1 MSLRAPVKPLPIVLL
16 AALSLGACAT
26 AGKPSGGLSSYEGLT
41 PRTGTLRTGIA
52 ERKSEAELA
61 AVRRVFVEPARLASG
76 EPTAW
81 LTDKERTLLL
91 REMDAQMCFEITER
105 YELTYDP
112 AQADARVR
120 AIVTRVKPTGRV
132 ASTASA
138 AAGFFI
144 PGPIGLRVPGTL
156 GGLGAEAEMVT
167 SGGQQLAALVWN
179 RDATAVGTDD
189 PSLSRLGDALQF
201 VEPFADVAAATMT
214 PKGLKSRKIASG
226 EDPCAQYGPRF
237 RPEGFLAGFASGL
250 YVPEMS
256 GAKAA
261 PTGEPKTDK
270 DGGS

>member
-1 MSLRAPVKPLPIVLL
+1 MKPLTALLL
-16 AALSLGACAT
+16 AALPLTACAT
-26 AGKPSGGLSSYEGLT
+26 AGKPSGALSSYEGLT

-52 ERKSEAELA
+52 ERKSEPDLT
-61 AVRRVFVEPARLASG
+61 AVRRVMLEPARMAPG
-76 EPTAW
+76 PETGW
-81 LTDKERTLLL
+81 LNDKERALLL
-91 REMDAQMCFEITER
+91 RELDAQMCFEITER

-120 AIVTRVKPTGRV
+120 AVVTRVRPTGRF

-167 SGGQQLAALVWN
+167 DGGRQVAALVWN

-201 VEPFADVAAATMT
+201 AEPFADVAAATMT
-214 PKGLKSRKIASG
+214 PKGLKSRKIESG
-226 EDPCAQYGPRF
+226 EDPCAQFGPRF
-237 RPEGFLAGFASGL
+237 RPEGFLAGLASGL
-250 YVPEMS
+250 YVPQMS
-256 GAKAA
+256 GAKAVPKEA
-261 PTGEPKTDK
+261 PK
-270 DGGS
+270 DDGA

>member
-1 MSLRAPVKPLPIVLL
+1 MKALTTVLL
-16 AALSLGACAT
+16 ASLSLGACAT
-26 AGKPSGGLSSYEGLT
+26 AGKPSGALSSYEGLT
-41 PRTGTLRTGIA
+41 ARTGTLRTGIA

-61 AVRRVFVEPARLASG
+61 AVRRVLVEPARMAEG
-76 EPTAW
+76 PGTGW
-81 LTDKERTLLL
+81 LDDKERALLL

-120 AIVTRVKPTGRV
+120 AVVTRVKPTGRV

-167 SGGQQLAALVWN
+167 AEGRQLAALVWN
-179 RDATAVGTDD
+179 RDATTVGTDD

-201 VEPFADVAAATMT
+201 AEPFADVAAATMT
-214 PKGLKSRKIASG
+214 PKGLKARKIASG
-226 EDPCAQYGPRF
+226 EDPCAQFGPRF
-237 RPEGFLAGFASGL
+237 RPEGFIAGIASGL
-250 YVPEMS
+250 YVPGMS
-256 GAKAA
+256 GAKPLPKDPA
-261 PTGEPKTDK
+261 PK
-270 DGGS
+270 DDGA

>member
-1 MSLRAPVKPLPIVLL
+1 MKSLTAVLL
-16 AALSLGACAT
+16 ASLSLGACAT
-26 AGKPSGGLSSYEGLT
+26 AGKPSGVLSSYEGLA

-52 ERKSEAELA
+52 ERKNEADLQ
-61 AVRRVFVEPARLASG
+61 AVRRVMLEPARMAPG
-76 EPTAW
+76 PPTGW
-81 LTDKERTLLL
+81 LNDKERALLL
-91 REMDAQMCFEITER
+91 RELDAQMCFEITER

-120 AIVTRVKPTGRV
+120 AVVTRVKPTGRV
-132 ASTASA
+132 GSTASA

-167 SGGQQLAALVWN
+167 TGGRQAAALVWN

-201 VEPFADVAAATMT
+201 AEPFADLAAATMT

-226 EDPCAQYGPRF
+226 EDPCAQFGPRF
-237 RPEGFLAGFASGL
+237 RPEGFLAGLASGL

-256 GAKAA
+256 GAKAV
-261 PTGEPKTDK
+261 PKADK

>member
-1 MSLRAPVKPLPIVLL
+1 VKPLTAAVLL
-16 AALSLGACAT
+16 ASLSLGACAT
-26 AGKPSGGLSSYEGLT
+26 AGKPSGALSSYEGLT

-52 ERKSEAELA
+52 ERKDEAELKG
-61 AVRRVFVEPARLASG
+61 VRRVFVEPARLAG
-76 EPTAW
+76 GAETGW
-81 LTDKERTLLL
+81 LDDKERALLL
-91 REMDAQMCFEITER
+91 RELDAQMCFEITER

-120 AIVTRVKPTGRV
+120 AVVTRVKPTGRV

-144 PGPIGLRVPGTL
+144 PGPIGVRVPGTL

-167 SGGQQLAALVWN
+167 PEGRQLAALVWN
-179 RDATAVGTDD
+179 RDATALGTDD

-201 VEPFADVAAATMT
+201 AEPFADVAAATMT

-226 EDPCAQYGPRF
+226 EDPCAQFGARF
-237 RPEGFLAGFASGL
+237 RPEGFLAGMASGL

-256 GAKAA
+256 GAKAL
-261 PTGEPKTDK
+261 PKEPRPGDP
-270 DGGS
+270 S